1 MNRLSTFSRSLIVAS
16 TAAGV
21 LFGLTAFAA
30 ASPPDR
36 TPVSGDDRATAH
48 PGNVVAAD
56 CPSLFPGSTAVAQG
70 DIDFTGGDNT
80 GGVDIT
86 AVPDGVTVV
95 GVVVKGGPAYN
106 VYADLG
112 DLPWTGLHAPL
123 VPSGKPAAVSHWFVC
138 GTGKSETST
147 PPDTDTPTDTPTE
160 SPTSTAPEGQGS
172 GGGAATA
179 TSTSEAVAAAADD
192 QDLAETGFE
201 AGPLVA
207 LGAVLLLGGAALLL
221 VMRARGARR

>member
-21 LFGLTAFAA
+21 LFGITSFAA

-106 VYADLG
+106 VYSDLG

-147 PPDTDTPTDTPTE
+147 PTDTPTDTPTE

-179 TSTSEAVAAAADD
+179 TSTSEDVASAADEEE
-192 QDLAETGFE
+192 LAETGFE

-207 LGAVLLLGGAALLL
+207 LGAMLLLGGAALVL
-221 VMRARGARR
+221 VMRGRGARR

>member
-56 CPSLFPGSTAVAQG
+56 CSSLFPGSTAVAQS

-106 VYADLG
+106 VYSDLG

-147 PPDTDTPTDTPTE
+147 PTETPTDTPTE

-179 TSTSEAVAAAADD
+179 TSTSEDVASAADEEE
-192 QDLAETGFE
+192 LAETGFE

-207 LGAVLLLGGAALLL
+207 LGAMLLLGGAALVL
-221 VMRARGARR
+221 VRRGRGARR